1 MRDAAC
7 PLSTRGGG
15 VFVDEFG
22 FVSAVSQLTPAPC
35 TAWRRGGGSAERGRR
50 GGGRC
55 APRRGRKVVGIHVRR
70 DWDTLRQEGMEIEW
84 SRSVGYSDA
93 HMTS

>member
-1 MRDAAC
+1 VRAK
-7 PLSTRGGG
+7 T
-15 VFVDEFG
+15 
-22 FVSAVSQLTPAPC
+22 
-35 TAWRRGGGSAERGRR
+35 
-50 GGGRC
+50 
-55 APRRGRKVVGIHVRR
+55 GRKVVGIHVRR